1 MGVMMFAKEHAAS
14 RQSLTRFLAIVK
26 SAAWA
31 SVVEVKKTF
40 PSADY
45 APATGVLIFN
55 IGGNKYR
62 LIANVDFDDRI
73 MVIKSIMTHDEYSGE
88 TF

>member
-1 MGVMMFAKEHAAS
+1 MAVTRFAKKRAAS
-14 RQSLTRFLAIVK
+14 RKSLTRFLAIVK
-26 SAAWA
+26 SAACA

-45 APATGVLIFN
+45 APTTGVLIFN